1 MKVEQKK
8 HPCFPLPLILLNTWA
23 NAVSLSVCQ
32 LRKIVAEVSWSSA
45 PDAVSSSPRTKISD
59 FNTPKDVSFLPPS
72 PYPLLFALLLKV
84 GG

>member
-1 MKVEQKK
+1 
-8 HPCFPLPLILLNTWA
+8 
-23 NAVSLSVCQ
+23 VCQ